1 MQQLLIPV
9 SPGELI
15 DRITVLE
22 IKAERITDKTK
33 LVHIRPELAAMRR
46 ILKEH
51 SIMSD
56 DIQPLREQ
64 LREVNETLWEIED
77 YLRIKESEQAFDDQ
91 FIDLARSQYRNND
104 RRAELKRRIDE
115 AVESDFVEEK
125 SYPAYSAV

>member
-1 MQQLLIPV
+1 MKQLLIPV

-22 IKAERITDKTK
+22 IKAERIADESK
-33 LVHIRPELAAMRR
+33 LVHIRPELAGLRR
-46 ILKEH
+46 ILKEK

-56 DIQPLREQ
+56 EVEPLREQ

-91 FIDLARSQYRNND
+91 FIELARSQYRNSD

-115 AVESDFVEEK
+115 TIESEVVEEK
-125 SYPAYSAV
+125 SYPAYSTG